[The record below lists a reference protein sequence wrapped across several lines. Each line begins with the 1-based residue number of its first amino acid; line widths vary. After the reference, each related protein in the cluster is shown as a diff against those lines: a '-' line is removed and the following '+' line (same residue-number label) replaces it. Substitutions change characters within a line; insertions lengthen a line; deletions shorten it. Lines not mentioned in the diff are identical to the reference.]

1 MASGTTQLL
10 TFFPTFVWVHDLKP
24 EAAGPLN
31 DRLETAICELL
42 APRPEIPAG
51 HTWQT
56 HQDLHERPQFAE
68 LVRLVMQTARGVLE
82 FLKCEPDPYEITGCW
97 ANVNPSG
104 SPHAAHTHPNNFL
117 SGVYYVR
124 TPAGSDKIRF
134 ADPRPQ
140 IQQISPRYRER
151 GPENSYEVF
160 VPTPAGRLVFFPA
173 WLQHSV
179 PTNQAS
185 GERISI
191 AFNIMFSDFTRKLAK
206 PKWPGIKPAD
216 ERE

>member
-1 MASGTTQLL
+1 MYENTQVL
-10 TFFPTFVWVHDLKP
+10 TFFPTFVWVHDLPAAK
-24 EAAGPLN
+24 AGPLN
-31 DRLETAICELL
+31 DRLEQAVNELL

-68 LVRLVMQTARGVLE
+68 LAQLVMQTARGVLD

-104 SPHAAHTHPNNFL
+104 SPHNAHTHPNNFL

-124 TPAGSDKIRF
+124 APAGSDKIRF
-134 ADPRPQ
+134 TDPRPQ
-140 IQQISPRYRER
+140 IHQLSPRYRER

-160 VPTPAGRLVFFPA
+160 LPTPEGRMVFFPA
-173 WLQHSV
+173 WLSHSV
-179 PTNQAS
+179 PPNRS
-185 GERISI
+185 PGERISI
-191 AFNIMFSDFTRKLAK
+191 AFNIMFSDFTRTMAK
-206 PKWPGIKPAD
+206 PRWPGIKPGS